1 MGTAQP
7 RPAPLQLESLAPA
20 ELLERYCETHSELY
34 VLALWERY
42 CDLKARRGEIYQ
54 DLRRKSHRYCPPGY
68 NPDWMLYGS
77 HTRAYLRFSRHIG
90 QFVGRL
96 ETPQFKRYKRL
107 LIEASVIDEY
117 WFVKGEGQAIW
128 VHIHPDYEVVDDTG
142 RIHRTERTEE
152 LEAWE
157 DLDRARLADERRL
170 AELQGDIPE
179 PTEETHE
186 AETAATAELEP
197 VLEDERPPA
206 AGCEG
211 ERAYSRRGMAQPI
224 PRPDAAISTKE
235 RKYIIRFLI
244 LDHLAT
250 AGKAHSS
257 NCIIRHYFHD
267 WSKARLAI
275 LIYGDPPDIR
285 TRNRNE
291 KRVRDTLA
299 HDLRSMHQALKAR
312 FGITSLREV

>member
-20 ELLERYCETHSELY
+20 ELLERYCETHAELY

-54 DLRRKSHRYCPPGY
+54 DLRRKSYRYCPPGY

-77 HTRAYLRFSRHIG
+77 HTRAYLRFNRHIS
-90 QFVGRL
+90 QFAGRL

-117 WFVKGEGQAIW
+117 WFVKGEGRAIL
-128 VHIHPDYEVVDDTG
+128 VHINPDYEVVDDTG

-170 AELQGDIPE
+170 AELQGVSPQ
-179 PTEETHE
+179 PTEEAHE
-186 AETAATAELEP
+186 AETAATPEPEPALADELA
-197 VLEDERPPA
+197 L
-206 AGCEG
+206 AGGGGEG
-211 ERAYSRRGMAQPI
+211 ERGYSRGLAQPF
-224 PRPDAAISTKE
+224 PRPDAALRTKE

-257 NCIIRHYFHD
+257 NCIIRHYLRD
-267 WSKARLAI
+267 WPKARLAV
-275 LIYGDPPDIR
+275 LIYGEPPDTT

-291 KRVRDTLA
+291 KRVRDTLV
-299 HDLRSMHQALKAR
+299 HNLRSMHRVLKAK